1 MLGTRVRIS
10 GHFSAVADLLHDPV
24 GVVPLGHDF
33 DVRPHVLL
41 AGSDEEADSSAANR
55 LVLLGR
61 HRDSFGARLV
71 GALAHPLPA
80 REDEAETLVQILD
93 ALVDLAEQALVLRGP
108 NFSVARLLGDGH
120 LEPPASRFRSGRGS
134 TLEAL
139 RRSAAQT

>member
-1 MLGTRVRIS
+1 MVGTRVCVS
-10 GHFSAVADLLHDPV
+10 GHLSAVTSLLHDPV
-24 GVVPLGHDF
+24 LVVTPGHDF

-41 AGSDEEADSSAANR
+41 AGGDEEADSIAANR

-61 HRDSFGARLV
+61 QRDPFGARLV
-71 GALAHPLPA
+71 GALAHPLPD

-93 ALVDLAEQALVLRGP
+93 TLVDLAEQALVMRGP
-108 NFSVARLLGDGH
+108 NLAVARLLGDGH
-120 LEPPASRFRSGRGS
+120 VEPPASRLRFGRGS

>member
-1 MLGTRVRIS
+1 MQDQTGLLSVVLLGRHEH
-10 GHFSAVADLLHDPV
+10 GLVATQLTALA
-24 GVVPLGHDF
+24 
-33 DVRPHVLL
+33 HVLR
-41 AGSDEEADSSAANR
+41 AGGDEEADSSAANR

-61 HRDSFGARLV
+61 HRDPVGARLV
-71 GALAHPLPA
+71 GAFAHPLPD

-108 NFSVARLLGDGH
+108 NFAVKRLLGDSH
-120 LEPPASRFRSGRGS
+120 LEPPASRFRFGRGS